1 MKIDDSMIAAPA
13 APSPNARN
21 TPREAT
27 VSSRNQKPDFDP
39 KSVPD
44 MKDLARDA
52 FKKLPVTIPGEQPTT
67 TVNKIERAEPEAPK
81 PEAPVRE
88 TNKQKS
94 EKPDPRVTE
103 RMERTKAAQDV
114 WSKIPTTPTEEAK
127 PVETPA
133 AEATDTD
140 ASQASQEDPY
150 ANIKDNDWK
159 ALKAAARNR
168 EAEAKKQAAE
178 YQAKLDKAEADLAKY
193 RTNIPNP
200 EEAEKLRAENKAALD
215 RLALLDFQS
224 HPEYRRN
231 FVEPKQKVADQVKM
245 LLTDNQIEGVD
256 IDALVSKPRIEFAK
270 AVSEI
275 EGKMNSFD
283 AGEFRASMRELAKL
297 DQAAKAA
304 VGTHQQMA
312 EGLKQQS
319 EARARQ
325 AFESAYSEH
334 KAWSPVPFKIEAGLE
349 PEKAAAL
356 EEFNKAASQIRV
368 NAERYAFS
376 PSDEKTSSSIA
387 LKAAQFDFYVRH
399 GFPQMAQDYKAAK
412 ETIAEL
418 SAQLKDLQAK
428 RPGAHDATSAPSGDS
443 GAKKE
448 EPKSFREAAA
458 AVWRR

>member
-21 TPREAT
+21 TSREAT
-27 VSSRNQKPDFDP
+27 ASSRNQKPDFDP

-44 MKDLARDA
+44 MKELARDA

-94 EKPDPRVTE
+94 EKPDPRVVE
-103 RMERTKAAQDV
+103 RNERKKAAEDV
-114 WSKIPTTPTEEAK
+114 WSKIPAADQKLEEKPGVETPAIEA
-127 PVETPA
+127 TPA
-133 AEATDTD
+133 AEAG
-140 ASQASQEDPY
+140 EDPY
-150 ANIKDNDWK
+150 ANIKQNDWK
-159 ALKAAARNR
+159 ALKEAARTR
-168 EAEAKKQAAE
+168 EAEARKQAAE

-224 HPEYRRN
+224 HPEYRRK
-231 FVEPKQKVADQVKM
+231 FVEPKQQLGEKIKG
-245 LLTDNQIEGVD
+245 LLSDNGIEGVD
-256 IDALVSKPRIEFAK
+256 IDALLNKPRIERAK
-270 AVSEI
+270 AISEI
-275 EGKMNSFD
+275 QDKMNRYD
-283 AGEFRASMRELAKL
+283 ADDFRASVRDLEKVHAEG
-297 DQAAKAA
+297 QAA